1 MCGIA
6 GAVGSVTPRV
16 VEAVAAAGARMAH
29 RGPDADGLW
38 THGVPSARGVAFAH
52 RRLAIID
59 LSADGVQPML
69 DPQSGCAIVFNGEI
83 YNFRELRAEL
93 EAGGERFRSRSDT
106 EVLLRAWIRW
116 GEACVRRLRGM
127 FAFAIFDPGRA
138 CVFLARD
145 RLGIKPLYLAR
156 VPQPGGGECV
166 YFASELRALLAT
178 GELAPRLDPQG
189 LATFLWNG
197 FVFGPRTIVQGIE
210 RLAPGT
216 HVTLGLDGTLKG
228 QARYWEPPRARSDP
242 DAVERLRAELE
253 RAVELRLVSDV
264 PLGIFLSGGIDSS
277 AVTALAVRA
286 ARGSVRTFTVSFDE
300 SEYDES
306 GSARAVA
313 KQLGTEHAELR
324 LSQEIFRAELDAALD
339 CLDQPSFDA
348 INTYFVSRAVRE
360 AGVTV
365 ALAGTG
371 GDELFGGYASFA
383 DLPRL
388 QLASRLAA
396 PFPASLV
403 RGLARGVARA
413 RMGPAGAVPPQTRW
427 AKLADA
433 LSLRGSLLE
442 LYQLSYAMF
451 LPEFL
456 GELRS
461 RALVDARHGLPL
473 ARAAEFAA
481 RIRGEPALHAISL
494 LELASFV
501 GERLL
506 PDTDAA
512 SMAVALEARVPL
524 LDHVVVEAAA
534 AVPEARRFT
543 PLGRKALLR
552 ELALGGL
559 DPAIFE
565 RPKSGFQL
573 PLGLWC
579 RNLLG
584 PEIEATL
591 SDRAACQAAGLDPD
605 AVSRL
610 WSAFRAGAPG
620 IFWSRI
626 WSLFVLLRW
635 CRRNGAAL

>member
-6 GAVGSVTPRV
+6 GAIGAVTPRV
-16 VEAVAAAGARMAH
+16 VEAVAAAGQRMAH

-38 THGVPSARGVAFAH
+38 THGVPSGRGVAFAH

-59 LSADGVQPML
+59 LSPDGVQPML
-69 DPQSGCAIVFNGEI
+69 EPQSGCAIVFNGEI
-83 YNFRELRAEL
+83 YNYRELRSEL
-93 EAGGERFRSRSDT
+93 EAEGVRFRSQSDT
-106 EVLLRAWIRW
+106 EVLLHCWVRF

-178 GELAPRLDPQG
+178 GELAPKLDPHG

-197 FVFGPRTIVQGIE
+197 FVQGPDTLVRGIQ
-210 RLAPGT
+210 RLAPAS
-216 HVTLGLDGTLKG
+216 HMTLGLDGTLKG
-228 QARYWEPPRARSDP
+228 EARYWEPPRASADP
-242 DAVERLRAELE
+242 HAVERLREELE
-253 RAVELRLVSDV
+253 RAVKLRLISDV
-264 PLGIFLSGGIDSS
+264 PLGVFLSGGIDSS
-277 AVTALAVRA
+277 AVSALAVRA
-286 ARGSVRTFTVSFDE
+286 ASGPVRTFTVAFDEAEFDE
-300 SEYDES
+300 SS
-306 GSARAVA
+306 SARAVA
-313 KQLGTEHAELR
+313 RRLGTEHAELR
-324 LSQEIFRAELDAALD
+324 LSQQVFRSELDAALD

-383 DLPRL
+383 ELPRL
-388 QLASRLAA
+388 ARASGLAA
-396 PFPASLV
+396 GLPRVLV
-403 RGLARGVARA
+403 RAGARAVARV
-413 RMGPAGAVPPQTRW
+413 RMGPSGDVAPQTRW
-427 AKLADA
+427 GKLAPA
-433 LSLRGSLLE
+433 LELRGGLLE

-451 LPEFL
+451 VPEFL
-456 GELRS
+456 AELRPGALAEAPS
-461 RALVDARHGLPL
+461 GMSPERAREL
-473 ARAAEFAA
+473 AE
-481 RIRGEPALHAISL
+481 RIQGEPSLHAIAL
-494 LELASFV
+494 LELASFI

-524 LDHVVVEAAA
+524 LDHVVVEAVAS
-534 AVPEARRFT
+534 VPEAERFA

-552 ELALGGL
+552 KLALGDL
-559 DPAIFE
+559 DPALFE

-573 PLGLWC
+573 PLGVWC
-579 RNLLG
+579 RSLLA
-584 PEIEATL
+584 PELEAVL
-591 SDRAACQAAGLDPD
+591 HDRAACQAAGLEPL
-605 AVSRL
+605 AVARL
-610 WSAFRAGAPG
+610 WKAFRAGAPG
-620 IFWSRI
+620 IFWSRV
-626 WSLFVLLRW
+626 WALFVLLRW
-635 CRRNGAAL
+635 CRRNGASL